1 MEEVSLEEASNLATS
16 LIRGVRNSLLSR
28 DSGSQ
33 RNVEYSTS
41 FRKSCSSDFSHYN
54 SLQTIE
60 STSRCNTLEKMKLI
74 SSSIS
79 NAGEFTIQRP
89 FKENQF
95 SVNSSSGRDNVIR
108 EDCFN
113 DTNTF
118 LQNTMVH
125 DDASCKQ
132 GDQTYVKKCPQCS
145 EINEKDANWCME
157 CGKAI
162 LSVEIRRRKSV
173 EKYTNQ
179 FDHCSFNA
187 SRSAP
192 LGVKKS
198 QFPQFTKFHAS
209 YCRKSNIWLNSSS
222 EININNTT
230 DTHCAREDLEP
241 YNKHSLSFDF
251 QNPQFDNEEQCF
263 SNDYSC
269 VENINNAVYRKTLTE
284 QTGCKDPIT
293 QYYAFDDLLYPNQA
307 IYDPMLG
314 SVIPSS
320 NVVSNGLVFNAQMQF
335 DANLMKNDKLA
346 SRSAKQLHSH
356 LNGNDQLSR
365 TKKYKH
371 RKALRKVCFVIY

>member
-1 MEEVSLEEASNLATS
+1 MEEVSLEEASTLAAS
-16 LIRGVRNSLLSR
+16 LISGIRNSLLSGQ
-28 DSGSQ
+28 DSSSQ
-33 RNVEYSTS
+33 RNVEYATS
-41 FRKSCSSDFSHYN
+41 FQKSYSSDFSHYN

-60 STSRCNTLEKMKLI
+60 STSRCNALEKMKLL

-89 FKENQF
+89 FDDQF
-95 SVNSSSGRDNVIR
+95 SVNSATGKDNVIR
-108 EDCFN
+108 EDYFS
-113 DTNTF
+113 DTNNF

-125 DDASCKQ
+125 DASCKQ
-132 GDQTYVKKCPQCS
+132 RDQTYVKKCPQCS
-145 EINEKDANWCME
+145 EINGKDANWCME

-162 LSVEIRRRKSV
+162 LSVEIRRSESV
-173 EKYTNQ
+173 EKYTNK

-192 LGVKKS
+192 LGVKQS
-198 QFPQFTKFHAS
+198 HFPQFTEFQAR
-209 YCRKSNIWLNSSS
+209 YCRKSNIWFNSSS
-222 EININNTT
+222 EINTT
-230 DTHCAREDLEP
+230 DNSYAKEDLEP
-241 YNKHSLSFDF
+241 YKKHSLSFDF

-269 VENINNAVYRKTLTE
+269 VEDLNNAVYRKTLT
-284 QTGCKDPIT
+284 QTGCKDPIA

-335 DANLMKNDKLA
+335 DANLMKKDKVA
-346 SRSAKQLHSH
+346 SRSGKQLHPH

-365 TKKYKH
+365 TKKYKY
-371 RKALRKVCFVIY
+371 RKALRKVCFFINLITFI

>member
-1 MEEVSLEEASNLATS
+1 MEEVLLEDVSTLAAS
-16 LIRGVRNSLLSR
+16 LISGIRNSLLSGK

-33 RNVEYSTS
+33 RTVEYATS
-41 FRKSCSSDFSHYN
+41 FRKSCGSDFSHYN

-60 STSRCNTLEKMKLI
+60 STSRCNALEKMKLL

-79 NAGEFTIQRP
+79 NSGEFTIQRP
-89 FKENQF
+89 FDNQF
-95 SVNSSSGRDNVIR
+95 SDNISSGRDNVIR
-108 EDCFN
+108 EDYFN

-125 DDASCKQ
+125 DDASYKQ
-132 GDQTYVKKCPQCS
+132 VDQTYVKKCPQCS
-145 EINEKDANWCME
+145 EINEKDASWCME

-162 LSVEIRRRKSV
+162 LSVEIRRSESV
-173 EKYTNQ
+173 RKYTNK
-179 FDHCSFNA
+179 FDRCGFNA

-192 LGVKKS
+192 LGVKQS
-198 QFPQFTKFHAS
+198 QFPQITEFQAS
-209 YCRKSNIWLNSSS
+209 YCTKSNIWFNSSS
-222 EININNTT
+222 EINAT
-230 DTHCAREDLEP
+230 DSCSAREDLEP
-241 YNKHSLSFDF
+241 YNRHSLSFDF

-269 VENINNAVYRKTLTE
+269 IEDINNAVYRKTLTE
-284 QTGCKDPIT
+284 QTGCKDPVT

-335 DANLMKNDKLA
+335 DANLMKNDKLT
-346 SRSAKQLHSH
+346 SRSGKQLHLH
-356 LNGNDQLSR
+356 LNGNDQISR

-371 RKALRKVCFVIY
+371 RKALRKVCFIY

>member
-1 MEEVSLEEASNLATS
+1 MEEVLLDDVSTLAAS
-16 LIRGVRNSLLSR
+16 LISGIRNSLLSGE

-33 RNVEYSTS
+33 RNVEYATS
-41 FRKSCSSDFSHYN
+41 FRKSCGSDFSHYN

-60 STSRCNTLEKMKLI
+60 STSRCNALEKMKLL

-79 NAGEFTIQRP
+79 NSREFTIQRP
-89 FKENQF
+89 FDNQF
-95 SVNSSSGRDNVIR
+95 SDNISSGRDNVIR
-108 EDCFN
+108 EDYFN
-113 DTNTF
+113 DTDTF

-125 DDASCKQ
+125 DDASYKQ
-132 GDQTYVKKCPQCS
+132 VDQTYVKKCPQCS

-162 LSVEIRRRKSV
+162 LSVEIRRSESV
-173 EKYTNQ
+173 RKYTNK
-179 FDHCSFNA
+179 FDRCGLNA

-192 LGVKKS
+192 LGVKQS
-198 QFPQFTKFHAS
+198 QFPQITEFQAS
-209 YCRKSNIWLNSSS
+209 YCTKSNIWFNSS
-222 EININNTT
+222 
-230 DTHCAREDLEP
+230 
-241 YNKHSLSFDF
+241 SFDF

-269 VENINNAVYRKTLTE
+269 IEDINNAVYRKTLTE
-284 QTGCKDPIT
+284 QTGCKDPVT

-335 DANLMKNDKLA
+335 DANLMKNDKLT
-346 SRSAKQLHSH
+346 SRSGKQLHLH
-356 LNGNDQLSR
+356 LNGNDQISR

-371 RKALRKVCFVIY
+371 RKALRKVCFIY